1 MKLTNEFVI
10 RAPVEQVWP
19 VLLDI
24 ERVAPCLPGAS
35 ITNYE
40 NDEYHGVIEVR
51 LGPISARYS
60 GIVAIESADEVARQV
75 VMRARGKEVRGQGTA
90 TAMITSAITETDDGA
105 QIVVETDLQISGP
118 AAQFGR
124 GVMQSVSAKLMSEF
138 ANRLARELDGG
149 PEAEDSAT
157 SAPDG
162 RLRTTAAMED
172 QAASEPASEPA
183 GVRKPPGPLGSLR
196 EEATPR
202 ALAIVIVLVAGALAL
217 LVSRRRRVQLQ
228 RDAGQHADG

>member
-35 ITNYE
+35 ISNYE

-90 TAMITSAITETDDGA
+90 TAMITSAITKTEDGA

-124 GVMQSVSAKLMSEF
+124 GVMQSVSAKLMNEF

-149 PEAEDSAT
+149 AEAGDGGRP
-157 SAPDG
+157 APDG
-162 RLRTTAAMED
+162 SLRATAATQD
-172 QAASEPASEPA
+172 RAASEPASEPLGDRQHA
-183 GVRKPPGPLGSLR
+183 GPLGSLR
-196 EEATPR
+196 EAASPR
-202 ALAIVIVLVAGALAL
+202 AVVVAIVLVAGALAL
-217 LVSRRRRVQLQ
+217 LASRRWRGQVRQ
-228 RDAGQHADG
+228 DAGQAADG